1 MHPPCLF
8 AFANATWRCC
18 AVYESSMLQ
27 KNPPQSSDALV
38 LHAESNP
45 DLSDDGQNV
54 NDVCDFAKNKATN
67 DDDGADDDTKPS
79 FASLNLAKPIVS
91 ALKSLGYTHATPIQQ
106 QAIPCALLGQDLLL
120 SAQTG
125 SGKTA
130 AFVLPIL
137 HKLFLRQASEDRHAS
152 AILQAVILTPTR
164 ELAMQVQDSVRK
176 YSSHMRRV
184 FSTSLVG
191 GTSYVGQ
198 IKMLKKGVH
207 IVVAT
212 PGRFLDHLNSGRLDL
227 SSVDTLVL
235 DEADRM
241 LDMGFSEDIESII
254 TRMPSVRQT
263 VMSSATWDGNIGK
276 IAQKYTKDAQKIA
289 IAQESAHIEERV
301 YLCDDFTHK
310 NAILVDILQKDN
322 IDQAVI
328 FAATKQSTEKL
339 TKRLV
344 DLGYHAR
351 YLHGD
356 LPQGKRNRIVSDI
369 KSKKCQFLVATDV
382 AARGIDIKGISH
394 VINYDLPMKAEDY
407 VHRIGRSGRAG
418 RTGVAMNL
426 CSMED
431 KKLLLALMRYID
443 RDIAIASRDG
453 LPALQ
458 NTSIAPERN
467 KNKRRPQKRRREQ
480 FEQKAQKAPR
490 FQHASERIKAH
501 PKLKQGSK
509 KHDAYAR
516 DGGTHN
522 DRMRDNYVN
531 HNHTDSRMHHKST
544 YDDAYYSA
552 SNKRFN
558 ADESTTHHRPK
569 KAHHTKRFVHS
580 NTSNHNEDS
589 GKNRRADPAKK
600 GAHSHKVAS
609 KYKGVKQDSSTWSKY
624 APKKTYAKSAHAKH
638 DFHSQN
644 LSTKKRFGDK

>member
-1 MHPPCLF
+1 
-8 AFANATWRCC
+8 
-18 AVYESSMLQ
+18 MLQ
-27 KNPPQSSDALV
+27 KNLPQSSDALV
-38 LHAESNP
+38 LHAASNP
-45 DLSDDGQNV
+45 NLPDDGQNV
-54 NDVCDFAKNKATN
+54 NDVCDFAKNNAI
-67 DDDGADDDTKPS
+67 DDDCVDDDTKPS

-227 SSVDTLVL
+227 SGVDTLVL

-301 YLCDDFTHK
+301 YLCDDFAHK

-418 RTGVAMNL
+418 RTGIAMNL

-458 NTSIAPERN
+458 NTSITPERN

-480 FEQKAQKAPR
+480 FEYKAQKAPK
-490 FQHASERIKAH
+490 FKHTSERIKAH

-509 KHDAYAR
+509 KY

-531 HNHTDSRMHHKST
+531 HHHTDRRMQYKST

-552 SNKRFN
+552 SNKRLN
-558 ADESTTHHRPK
+558 ADESAVQHRPK
-569 KAHHTKRFVHS
+569 KAHHTKRFAHS
-580 NTSNHNEDS
+580 DTSDHNEGN
-589 GKNRRADPAKK
+589 GKNRRVDPAKK
-600 GAHSHKVAS
+600 GAHSHKAAS
-609 KYKGVKQDSSTWSKY
+609 KHKGVKQNSSTCPKY
-624 APKKTYAKSAHAKH
+624 APKKTYAKSARTKY
-638 DFHSQN
+638 DLYSQN